1 MRGEPNH
8 PMILITGAAGK
19 TGRAVIRA
27 LVSRGQSVRALVRR
41 PESPG
46 GDLGQAQPVQELGV
60 QEVVSG
66 DLRDPAAVGQAT
78 RGVRAVY
85 HICPNMHPDEA
96 AIGQI
101 VIAAARSAGVQHFV
115 YHSVLHPQVEAMPH
129 HWLKMRVEEQLFESG
144 LSCTIL
150 QPAAYMQNVL
160 AQWNSIVQDGI
171 YPVPYRIETRLGMVD
186 LDDVAEAAAIVLT
199 QAAPAETSGTGHAGA
214 TYELAG
220 AEALSQVEVAS
231 ALAGCL
237 GRPVRAETVPHETWE
252 QRARASGLG
261 SYQIE
266 TLIKMFRYYEQY
278 GFGGNP
284 QVLGWLLGRPPT
296 TFAAFCQKVFG
307 TNPLPLPRGR
317 PPFSAVQGAAGQG

>member
-1 MRGEPNH
+1 
-8 PMILITGAAGK
+8 
-19 TGRAVIRA
+19 
-27 LVSRGQSVRALVRR
+27 
-41 PESPG
+41 
-46 GDLGQAQPVQELGV
+46 LGV

-129 HWLKMRVEEQLFESG
+129 HWQKMRVEEQLFESG

-160 AQWNSIVQDGI
+160 AQWNSIVRDGV

-186 LDDVAEAAAIVLT
+186 LDDVAETAAVVLT
-199 QAAPAETSGTGHAGA
+199 EAGHAGA

-231 ALAGCL
+231 VLAGCL
-237 GRPVRAETVPHETWE
+237 GRPVRAETVPLETWE

-266 TLIKMFRYYEQY
+266 TLIEMFRYYEQH
-278 GFGGNP
+278 GFWGNP
-284 QVLGWLLGRPPT
+284 RVLHMLLGRAPA
-296 TFAAFCQKVFG
+296 TFAGFLTRADAW
-307 TNPLPLPRGR
+307 RE
-317 PPFSAVQGAAGQG
+317 